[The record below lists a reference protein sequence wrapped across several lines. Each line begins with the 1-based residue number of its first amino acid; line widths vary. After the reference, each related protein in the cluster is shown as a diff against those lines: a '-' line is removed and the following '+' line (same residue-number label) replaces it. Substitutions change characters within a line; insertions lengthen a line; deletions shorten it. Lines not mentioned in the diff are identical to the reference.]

1 MRRAAINAYEDR
13 VRKSHAARFAR
24 AGGAIVFAGLFS
36 LVGAA
41 AHAESFVL
49 VYSEG
54 SVVTLPGGV
63 TVSKGE
69 QVDSQKLVQLGPAD
83 QAIFISESGNVVR
96 HDGPYCGAVAD
107 SAEQDGSGGLFA
119 PLYRW
124 LGEKSAPPTPQ
135 GCAK

>member
-1 MRRAAINAYEDR
+1 MRRAANKAFGDR
-13 VRKSHAARFAR
+13 VRTSRSAGFAR
-24 AGGAIVFAGLFS
+24 AGGALVIAAILS
-36 LVGAA
+36 LVTAA
-41 AHAESFVL
+41 ARAESFVL

-69 QVDSQKLVQLGPAD
+69 QIDSQKLVQLGPAD
-83 QAIFISESGNVVR
+83 LAIFISESGNVVTR
-96 HDGPYCGAVAD
+96 DGPYCGTVAD
-107 SAEQDGSGGLFA
+107 AAEPPGGLFA

-124 LGEKSAPPTPQ
+124 LGEKPAAPVAQ